1 MYKLK
6 LITNDASFMYESETE
21 ELPKSDFIKA
31 RACETWFLF
40 YVKRDEIKFYRV
52 YDKKDDKQKENN

>member
-21 ELPKSDFIKA
+21 ELPQWEFLKA
-31 RACETWFLF
+31 RACETWYRF
-40 YVKRDEIKFYRV
+40 YVRRDEIKFYKV
-52 YDKKDDKQKENN
+52 YEKKDDQNKTD